1 MLPGESAPAPHP
13 ARPRA
18 GRPRRRAGAW
28 AAAALALAGCST
40 AHLSTPDVRTPA
52 AYEAGGAADASLP
65 AQALDRWWTLF
76 GDAQL
81 TALVEDALQ
90 RAPDAR
96 TALQRV
102 EESRSARDQAL
113 SRFGLQ
119 GDLSG
124 LAQVQHTAES
134 VSGLNG
140 LGVGTTGVTGG
151 TDSTGATGST
161 GTTGAVGSSSAFLSP
176 GGTLYTG
183 GGQFSVTYELDLFGR
198 RQATRRG
205 ALADLAA
212 ARFDYEATRATLARD
227 VATGLFQARGYAI
240 QVDDARETA
249 RIAGDLAR
257 SARLSAARGLT
268 STGSA
273 ARLETDFGTA
283 QAETTR
289 LEALAGSS
297 RRTLLALVG
306 RGTEPLASLPV
317 QPVAEPPPS
326 PPAVTPGDLLR
337 RRPDVR
343 EAEARLR
350 SRAQTLKLDR
360 LALFPTLTLAPGGQV
375 SSVSGTY
382 DATTTIWTA
391 GVNAMLPVLDRP
403 RLLAVIR
410 GDRARGEE
418 AVVAYEQAVQ
428 AAYRDA
434 ENGLTA
440 LASDRA
446 RVAVLTVAVDRARFA
461 FDASRRGYE
470 LGLLDLNTLL
480 DSERSW
486 RAARAT
492 LTTAQIVALTD
503 AATLFQALGG
513 GWTPPA

>member
-1 MLPGESAPAPHP
+1 MREGSAVTNARR
-13 ARPRA
+13 ARP
-18 GRPRRRAGAW
+18 PGAR
-28 AAAALALAGCST
+28 AAACLTLGAAVLSACSS
-40 AHLSTPDVRTPA
+40 AHLSTPDLRTPA
-52 AYEAGGAADASLP
+52 AYEAGAAADPALP
-65 AQALDRWWTLF
+65 AATLDRWWTLF
-76 GDAQL
+76 DDAQL
-81 TALVEDALQ
+81 TSLIEGALT
-90 RAPDAR
+90 RAPNAR
-96 TALQRV
+96 TAFQRIA
-102 EESRSARDQAL
+102 ESRSARDQAL

-124 LAQVQHTAES
+124 LAQVQHTSES
-134 VSGLNG
+134 VSGFGVSG
-140 LGVGTTGVTGG
+140 LGL
-151 TDSTGATGST
+151 GATGST
-161 GTTGAVGSSSAFLSP
+161 GSTGATDTGATGAIGSSSAFLSP
-176 GGTLYTG
+176 SGTLYTA
-183 GGQFSVTYELDLFGR
+183 GGQFNVTYELDLFGR

-212 ARFDYEATRATLARD
+212 SRFDYEATRATLARD

-240 QVDDARETA
+240 QLEDARETA

-257 SARLSAARGLT
+257 TARLSSERGLT

-273 ARLETDFGTA
+273 ARLETDLGTA
-283 QAETTR
+283 QAEATR
-289 LEALAGSS
+289 LEALARSS

-306 RGTEPLASLPV
+306 RGTEPLDSLPV
-317 QPVAEPPPS
+317 QALAAA
-326 PPAVTPGDLLR
+326 PPAPPLTTPGDLLR

-350 SRAQTLKLDR
+350 SRAQTLKLDK
-360 LALFPTLTLAPGGQV
+360 LALFPTFTLAPGGQFSGV
-375 SSVSGTY
+375 TGTY

-391 GVNAMLPVLDRP
+391 GANAVLPVLDRP

-428 AAYRDA
+428 DAYRDA
-434 ENGLTA
+434 ENGFVALTA
-440 LASDRA
+440 DRA
-446 RVAVLTVAVDRARFA
+446 RIATLTDAVARARFA
-461 FDASRRGYE
+461 FDAASKGYS

-492 LTTAQIVALTD
+492 LTAAQITALTD

-513 GWTPPA
+513 GWTPTA